1 MGTTG
6 TPTMPPSSGSGAPPG
21 MPNFPLPP
29 SFPPGVDPQTYKI
42 AEVTKLLKSAAY
54 FPIFNVP
61 NPNTPNDPILLF
73 PWLDLLLIGVN
84 VNEQLHRFDVRVS
97 QHGHALK
104 ATNEVGDPVANV
116 QIRWTPTPD
125 DFQAAPDRFPQPTI
139 LNPFVSQRFCMLNGQ
154 LNFIQPAGT
163 GIRAFGTGRTFP
175 SRENGQLVLRIGAVI
190 EILEGLG
197 AFKGLTGAMVING
210 IIQPPHNL
218 ALSLV
223 ARLMDPQ
230 GTLRASA
237 EPPAIATPQN
247 PDPNAVFMYFLG
259 EPDPSSPVTLNLAP
273 DGTILGSQVSELLR
287 LVHISFQANQSE
299 VRSRTDEGPIV
310 GSVTAKLSFNPL
322 APLPVQPIQTTNG
335 VFTFWDR
342 HKNPIGTVN
351 ANMVEGRAMQ
361 TPLVG
366 APMPV
371 FRLAGFGPLLGGTG
385 EFQNAEGM
393 MSLNAAIS
401 VFPRTLSN
409 LYIFRFYDPS
419 GNLRRV
425 AAQGWSS

>member
-1 MGTTG
+1 
-6 TPTMPPSSGSGAPPG
+6 MPPPSGAAAPTAT
-21 MPNFPLPP
+21 PNFPLPP
-29 SFPPGVDPQTYKI
+29 SFPPGVDPTTYKI
-42 AEVTKLLKSAAY
+42 AEVTRLLKSAAY
-54 FPIFNVP
+54 FPIFNIP
-61 NPNTPNDPILLF
+61 NPSTPNDPILLF
-73 PWLDLLLIGVN
+73 PWLDLLMIGVN
-84 VNEQLHRFDVRVS
+84 VNEQLHRFDVRVG

-116 QIRWTPTPD
+116 QIRWTPMPG
-125 DFQAAPDRFPQPTI
+125 DFQAAPGRFPPPTI

-154 LNFIQPAGT
+154 LNFIQPSGT

-197 AFKGLTGAMVING
+197 DFEGLTGAMVING
-210 IIQPPHNL
+210 FIQPPHNL
-218 ALSLV
+218 ALNLV
-223 ARLMDPQ
+223 ARLMDPK
-230 GTLRASA
+230 GTLRAHS
-237 EPPAIATPQN
+237 EPPAIATPQD

-259 EPDPSSPVTLNLAP
+259 EPDPSKPVTLNIAP
-273 DGTILGSQVSELLR
+273 DGTILGSNVSELLR
-287 LVHISFQANQSE
+287 LVHISFEANASD

-310 GSVTAKLSFNPL
+310 GSVSAKLFFNPMD
-322 APLPVQPIQTTNG
+322 PRPVQPIQTTDG

-351 ANMVEGRAMQ
+351 ANMVEGRAMV
-361 TPLVG
+361 TPLDG

-385 EFQNAEGM
+385 EFRNADGM

-419 GNLRRV
+419 GQLRQ
-425 AAQGWSS
+425 AARTAWSS